1 MRIMKWKDAVQEY
14 GTFLYT
20 KKEYKDSNE
29 CSRDVSINYNTSS
42 GRLCTEPFPS
52 TTPEKDFM
60 IVDYEVW
67 QEDIELYGEGKS
79 TMLVSSLETTGDVL
93 GIGEEEDLIIVYD
106 NADINVWIN
115 KLQELKR

>member
-1 MRIMKWKDAVQEY
+1 MKWKDAVKEY

-20 KKEYKDSNE
+20 KKEYKDSDE
-29 CSRDVSINYNTSS
+29 WSRNVSVNYKNSS

-60 IVDYEVW
+60 IVDYGVW
-67 QEDIELYGEGKS
+67 QENIDLYEEGKS

-93 GIGEEEDLIIVYD
+93 GIGEEENLIIVYD
-106 NADINVWIN
+106 NADIDVWIN